1 VRSLGEPLAR
11 ALLDIIHAM
20 TTQTVLVQ
28 DYMTPSPH
36 SIGVSLTLADAQ
48 NMMRAY
54 RIRHLPVL
62 DGGKLVGMVSDR
74 DIQMVESMG
83 KMNADEV
90 TIEEAMSQAPYTV
103 TPTTPLEV
111 AARHMAKHK
120 LGSCVVIDANKVV
133 GVFTTTDGMRA
144 LADMLEVS
152 TTRPGKLEQA
162 LVKANRSDLAVL
174 TATDETSSKPTR
186 STRPSGR
193 K

>member
-1 VRSLGEPLAR
+1 
-11 ALLDIIHAM
+11 M

-28 DYMTPSPH
+28 DSMTPTPH
-36 SIGVSLTLADAQ
+36 SIGVSLTLADAK

-62 DGGKLVGMVSDR
+62 DGGKLVGLVSDR
-74 DIQMVESMG
+74 DIQMVEAMG
-83 KMNADEV
+83 HVDPDEV

-103 TPTTPLEV
+103 SPTTPLEV

-120 LGSCVVIDANKVV
+120 LGNAVVLDANKVV

-152 TTRPGKLEQA
+152 TVKPGTLEQR
-162 LVKANRSDLAVL
+162 LVKAPRSELAVIS
-174 TATDETSSKPTR
+174 TKDKAPGKSDR
-186 STRPSGR
+186 STKASARR
-193 K
+193 